1 MSTREARYTG
11 ITDTDVDSDPRP
23 RPRPEGVKVHFHYTV
38 QPGDRGLATASRSGA
53 LASAIDLGGARIQNA
68 ADLVDEDGHKVD
80 GADAVLA
87 HAALGRLPAHKV
99 DGGTAQPPAGSGI
112 TIIDAF
118 GNPLADN
125 RLTLR
130 ENTRGRY
137 GFKLNTRP
145 THTVWVSA
153 IAVRRRPGSAGV
165 ADGHMPQ
172 WRSRRTSGRPR
183 STWTLRAAIDDD
195 EEIGER
201 VFLNWSSSQDPAYHD
216 LILPDVVVVEDERA
230 DDAGALSVADAE
242 ASETVDETLDFVVT
256 LDRTPSRDWEATV
269 DYRTQDGTGDG
280 LGLRLHVDERHADLC
295 AGRKQEDGVGAD
307 CGRHGGGQRGDVDA
321 GAEQRLRRGLRELR
335 PEALGTI
342 WNTETAAT
350 GTPTISGTPQVGE
363 TLTADTSGI
372 ADEDG
377 LENVSVQL
385 PVAG

>member
-1 MSTREARYTG
+1 MDSNG
-11 ITDTDVDSDPRP
+11 IEV
-23 RPRPEGVKVHFHYTV
+23 
-38 QPGDRGLATASRSGA
+38 GA

-68 ADLVDEDGHKVD
+68 ADLVDADGHKVD

-153 IAVRRRPGSAGV
+153 IAS
-165 ADGHMPQ
+165 DGDPDLQVLPTANATMAITPDE
-172 WRSRRTSGRPR
+172 WETPFYME
-183 STWTLRAAIDDD
+183 LRAAIDDD

-201 VFLNWSSSQDPAYHD
+201 VFLNWSSSRDPAYHD

-269 DYRTQDGTGDG
+269 DYRTRTG
-280 LGLRLHVDERHADLC
+280 
-295 AGRKQEDGVGAD
+295 
-307 CGRHGGGQRGDVDA
+307 
-321 GAEQRLRRGLRELR
+321 RRRWG
-335 PEALGTI
+335 
-342 WNTETAAT
+342 
-350 GTPTISGTPQVGE
+350 PTTR
-363 TLTADTSGI
+363 
-372 ADEDG
+372 
-377 LENVSVQL
+377 
-385 PVAG
+385 